1 MANAIVRI
9 TDTDPNG
16 EKSVMSKITVTTAG
30 LLSLAE
36 IPKEDSY
43 TLRLWIKANGVK
55 NVSAYIGRNPY
66 LLSVNTAWK
75 QFKNTGTATA
85 NSTCDLYLP
94 IGTYYIWHPML
105 ERSTKASD
113 YRQAPEDVQEN
124 INTAANDAVE
134 SANAYTNEVLKEYS
148 TTEEM
153 RSEIQQTQEMI
164 SLSVSKQTTRSM
176 TYAQTQA
183 NNALTAAKADTDNKL
198 KSYVTTTKHSADL
211 TLLSDRITS
220 AVTATETLAAYV
232 DGDFYNQITNE
243 YSSAITQTASG
254 IESRVR
260 QTYATITTVNGIAS
274 RVTTAESSIKQNADS
289 ITSAVK
295 RLGTAESNIT
305 QNANSISSLTS
316 TVNGHSSAITQNA
329 NAIKLRV
336 ETSKLVSEINASSG
350 QIKMTSNR
358 FVVDSTYFKLSANG
372 TITATNVNL
381 TGSLKTE
388 TYDGYYTHVHDGVIE
403 QFMND
408 KRVGY
413 IMPVIGSAT
422 QFSILGSGNYG
433 GVAIGARF
441 DNGIYT
447 YYRMNIQDEYTR
459 DGCRHHFVG
468 TAKFDSTATFIS
480 TSVFSG
486 QATFNGGARAN
497 SNIDFKNGFGI
508 SLGGDIAFRW
518 ATKSAQGVD
527 RDALWI
533 GMQSYNTAITGSNV
547 YIYGNPRI
555 TGELRFLDT
564 SENTYYT
571 AMWHD
576 SSNSAFNVGS
586 TDEKLFLKGSTIYA
600 NNSPIATSSDARKKK
615 NIKALP
621 EKYLQLIKSIQPVTF
636 GYTNDALSGRTH
648 TGFIAQQVLE
658 SMNSLSIDTTEFAG
672 FVDLHND
679 KSEYALRYEEFI
691 PLILAYVKDLE
702 KQINELR
709 RNQL

>member
-1 MANAIVRI
+1 MTNKIERHI
-9 TDTDPNG
+9 DTDPNG
-16 EKSVMSKITVTTAG
+16 EKSVMSKITETTAG

-94 IGTYYIWHPML
+94 TGTYYIWHPML

-153 RSEIQQTQEMI
+153 HSEIQQTQEMI

-468 TAKFDSTATFIS
+468 TAKFDNT
-480 TSVFSG
+480 
-486 QATFNGGARAN
+486 ATFNGGLKLGGTLTTSTNNINFFNNYGISWGGNIALRYAN
-497 SNIDFKNGFGI
+497 SDVTHTGVWVGI
-508 SLGGDIAFRW
+508 SDTRLCLNGTQIDAHAKLLMFDDQCIG
-518 ATKSAQGVD
+518 SVD
-527 RDALWI
+527 TDDNYYYVML
-533 GMQSYNTAITGSNV
+533 QHDSYNNAI
-547 YIYGNPRI
+547 
-555 TGELRFLDT
+555 
-564 SENTYYT
+564 
-571 AMWHD
+571 
-576 SSNSAFNVGS
+576 NVGTNS
-586 TDEKLFLKGSTIYA
+586 RSLWLKGSAIYA
-600 NNSPIATSSDARKKK
+600 NGSIISSSDSRMKK
-615 NIKALP
+615 NIHNLP
-621 EKYLQLIKSIQPVTF
+621 NKYLRLIKSIEPVSF
-636 GYTNDALSGRTH
+636 EYTDDISQSGRTH

-658 SMNSLSIDTTEFAG
+658 SMAELGIDTKDFAA
-672 FVDLHND
+672 FVDLKKD
-679 KSEYALRYEEFI
+679 GSMYGLRYEEFI
-691 PLILAYVKDLE
+691 PLILAYIKDLE
-702 KQINELR
+702 KQINKLR

>member
-94 IGTYYIWHPML
+94 TGTYYIWHPML

-124 INTAANDAVE
+124 INTAANDAIE

-220 AVTATETLAAYV
+220 AVTATGTLAAYV

-260 QTYATITTVNGIAS
+260 QTYATLTTVNGIAS
-274 RVTTAESSIKQNADS
+274 RVTTAES
-289 ITSAVK
+289 
-295 RLGTAESNIT
+295 RIT
-305 QNANSISSLTS
+305 QNANSISTLTS

-329 NAIKLRV
+329 NAIELRV

-358 FVVDSTYFKLSANG
+358 FVVDSIYFKLSANG

-381 TGSLKTE
+381 TGGLKTE
-388 TYDGYYTHVHDGVIE
+388 TYDGYYTHVHDGIIE
-403 QFMND
+403 QFMNE

-447 YYRMNIQDEYTR
+447 YYRMNIQDEYAR

-468 TAKFDSTATFIS
+468 TAKFDSTATF
-480 TSVFSG
+480 
-486 QATFNGGARAN
+486 NGGLELGGTLTTSTNNINFSNNYGISWGGNLALRYAN
-497 SNIDFKNGFGI
+497 SGVTHTGVWVGIGNTRLCLNGTQIDAHAKLLMFDDQCIG
-508 SLGGDIAFRW
+508 S
-518 ATKSAQGVD
+518 VD
-527 RDALWI
+527 TDDNHYYVML
-533 GMQSYNTAITGSNV
+533 QHDSYNNAI
-547 YIYGNPRI
+547 
-555 TGELRFLDT
+555 
-564 SENTYYT
+564 
-571 AMWHD
+571 
-576 SSNSAFNVGS
+576 NVGANNRS
-586 TDEKLFLKGSTIYA
+586 LWLKGSAIYA
-600 NNSPIATSSDARKKK
+600 NGSIISSSDSRMKK
-615 NIKALP
+615 NIHNLP
-621 EKYLQLIKSIQPVTF
+621 NKYLRLIKSIEPVSF
-636 GYTNDALSGRTH
+636 DYTDDISQSGRTH

-658 SMNSLSIDTTEFAG
+658 SMAELGIDTKDFAA
-672 FVDLHND
+672 FVDLKKD
-679 KSEYALRYEEFI
+679 GSMYGLRYEEFI
-691 PLILAYVKDLE
+691 PLILAYIKDLE
-702 KQINELR
+702 KQINKLR

>member
-94 IGTYYIWHPML
+94 TGTYYIWHPML

-124 INTAANDAVE
+124 INTAANDAIE

-243 YSSAITQTASG
+243 YSSAITQTANG

-295 RLGTAESNIT
+295 RLGTAESKIT

-358 FVVDSTYFKLSANG
+358 FVVDSTYFKLSATGVVTASNLTLTG
-372 TITATNVNL
+372 GSIKSANYATASDGSVTAGTYISLSTGAISTKNFKLTSAGTMTATSATLTSATITGTMRTLVNDSSYL
-381 TGSLKTE
+381 YIQGNKMEVFLSS
-388 TYDGYYTHVHDGVIE
+388 
-403 QFMND
+403 
-408 KRVGY
+408 KRLAY
-413 IMPVIGSAT
+413 ITPVIYNGASEH
-422 QFSILGSGNYG
+422 QLGFMASGNYDGLTFGAAYDG
-433 GVAIGARF
+433 GWEAY
-441 DNGIYT
+441 YT
-447 YYRMNIQDEYTR
+447 INIQDR
-459 DGCRHHFVG
+459 KSRLNCRHWFAG
-468 TAKFDSTATFIS
+468 DIKFTDGR
-480 TSVFSG
+480 V
-486 QATFNGGARAN
+486 R
-497 SNIDFKNGFGI
+497 SNLDFADNFGI
-508 SLGGDIAFRW
+508 SWGGNIALRYYNSSSPVGVWLGIEN
-518 ATKSAQGVD
+518 S
-527 RDALWI
+527 DACPTI
-533 GMQSYNTAITGSNV
+533 ITGSE
-547 YIYGNPRI
+547 IR
-555 TGELRFLDT
+555 LRQTAYT
-564 SENTYYT
+564 S
-571 AMWHD
+571 
-576 SSNSAFNVGS
+576 SGVVV
-586 TDEKLFLKGSTIYA
+586 
-600 NNSPIATSSDARKKK
+600 SSDARQKK
-615 NIKALP
+615 NIKDLDERYTMMLENISA
-621 EKYLQLIKSIQPVTF
+621 KTF
-636 GYTNDALSGRTH
+636 QYKETNPDQT
-648 TGFIAQQVLE
+648 
-658 SMNSLSIDTTEFAG
+658 NCG
-672 FVDLHND
+672 FVAQDVLAAMKKAGLEIKDFGGFND
-679 KSEYALRYEEFI
+679 HYGDGREYSLDYMQFI
-691 PLILAYVKDLE
+691 PILWNIVKNQQ